1 MPETP
6 GLACLVHPV
15 PGDPR
20 PSVRGARQTEPMHTV
35 ISRERSGI
43 GLRSVSDS
51 GTPAGDPRIVE
62 AAGLGHEVAAEE
74 SSDVRW
80 TWDDTNNWYPA
91 LLAEGVRLDRAHDLR
106 LAHAVLRR
114 SALAARTALAEAGPT
129 AWDRLTPVPPPGGP
143 TAAALLRPDRHPGS
157 EPLFDLGEIAGPATS
172 ARGTSNGRHGAD
184 QRSRADHREKA
195 SYRAGADHRAGADDQ
210 DRDIS
215 RGGVNSWDGT
225 TRDGAAYR
233 GLDTAPG
240 DVPGSS
246 DHIDPGA
253 ELIAQL
259 LAIKESA
266 DPGRLRLLLAA
277 ESAGALAAA
286 EMHHAGLPWRGD
298 IHDEILTEALGPRPR
313 PGARPAKLEALANR
327 IREVLDAPP
336 TLNPDSHPD
345 LLRAMEYAGVGAR
358 SLRKWELE
366 KLDHPVIAPLLEY
379 KGLYR
384 LYTANG
390 WNWLDTWAPDGRF
403 RMEYVVGGV
412 VTGRWASTGG
422 GALQLP
428 HNVRRAVV
436 ADPGWTFVVADA
448 AQLEPRVLA
457 ALARD
462 ERMAAAGRSKDGA
475 NTDMYAGIVA
485 TGAVD
490 SREHAKVGMLGA
502 MYGGTTGVSAQ
513 VLPRLARAFPQAIEL
528 VERAARA
535 GERGEVVTTR
545 LGRSSPLP
553 GESWAT
559 VQGSAFDEDAG
570 ADAQSRA
577 RSQTRSWGRFTRN
590 FVVQG
595 TAAEWALCW
604 IASIRRR
611 LWALGEVDDGPGLA
625 PAPFDRRPHLVF
637 FLHDEVVVH
646 APAAVAD
653 VVAREVQAAAEEAGR
668 LLFGDF
674 PVDFPL
680 SVAVTDSY
688 AEAKG

>member
-1 MPETP
+1 
-6 GLACLVHPV
+6 
-15 PGDPR
+15 
-20 PSVRGARQTEPMHTV
+20 MHTV
-35 ISRERSGI
+35 VSRDGSGI
-43 GLRSVSDS
+43 VLRSVSDA
-51 GTPAGDPRIVE
+51 GAPEGERRLVEPPALARAVAADE
-62 AAGLGHEVAAEE
+62 AAH
-74 SSDVRW
+74 VRW
-80 TWDDTNNWYPA
+80 AWDDTNGWYPA
-91 LLAEGVRLDRAHDLR
+91 LLADGVRVDRAHDLR
-106 LAHAVLRR
+106 LAHAVLRG
-114 SALAARTALAEAGPT
+114 SVLSARTALAEAGPT
-129 AWDRLTPVPPPGGP
+129 AWDRLAPVPPPGGP
-143 TAAALLRPDRHPGS
+143 TAAALTRPDRHPGS
-157 EPLFDLGEIAGPATS
+157 EPLFDLGEITAPPAR
-172 ARGTSNGRHGAD
+172 RGAGRH
-184 QRSRADHREKA
+184 
-195 SYRAGADHRAGADDQ
+195 
-210 DRDIS
+210 DRDAS
-215 RGGVNSWDGT
+215 APETVERQRAADRE
-225 TRDGAAYR
+225 RDGAAA
-233 GLDTAPG
+233 GPG
-240 DVPGSS
+240 TGSS
-246 DHIDPGA
+246 AGDPLDPVT
-253 ELIAQL
+253 ELTAQL
-259 LAIKESA
+259 LAIKDST

-298 IHDEILTEALGPRPR
+298 VHDQILTEALGPRPR
-313 PGARPAKLEALANR
+313 PGARPATLEALAGR
-327 IREVLDAPP
+327 IRDALDAPP

-379 KGLYR
+379 KSLYR

-485 TGAVD
+485 AGAVD
-490 SREHAKVGMLGA
+490 TREHAKVGMLGA

-513 VLPRLARAFPQAIEL
+513 VLPRLARAFPQAIDL

-553 GESWAT
+553 GASWAA

-611 LWALGEVDDGPGLA
+611 LWALGESTDGPAGLA
-625 PAPFDRRPHLVF
+625 PAPFDHRPHLVF

-653 VVAREVQAAAEEAGR
+653 LVAHEVREAADEAGR

-680 SVAVTDSY
+680 SVAVTESY
-688 AEAKG
+688 ADAKG

>member
-1 MPETP
+1 
-6 GLACLVHPV
+6 
-15 PGDPR
+15 
-20 PSVRGARQTEPMHTV
+20 MHTV
-35 ISRERSGI
+35 VSRDGSGI
-43 GLRSVSDS
+43 GLRPVSDT
-51 GTPAGDPRIVE
+51 GVPEGEPRVVE
-62 AAGLGHEVAAEE
+62 TSALAQEVAADEAAH
-74 SSDVRW
+74 VRW
-80 TWDDTNNWYPA
+80 TWDDTNGWYPA
-91 LLAEGVRLDRAHDLR
+91 LLAEGVRVDRAHDLR
-106 LAHAVLRR
+106 LAHTVLRA
-114 SALAARTALAEAGPT
+114 SALSAHTALAEAGPT
-129 AWDRLTPVPPPGGP
+129 AWDRLTPIPPPGGP
-143 TAAALLRPDRHPGS
+143 TAAALVRPDRHPGA
-157 EPLFDLGEIAGPATS
+157 EALFDLGESAPAT
-172 ARGTSNGRHGAD
+172 TTP
-184 QRSRADHREKA
+184 
-195 SYRAGADHRAGADDQ
+195 AGAAEGDPADP
-210 DRDIS
+210 
-215 RGGVNSWDGT
+215 
-225 TRDGAAYR
+225 
-233 GLDTAPG
+233 LDPVT
-240 DVPGSS
+240 
-246 DHIDPGA
+246 
-253 ELIAQL
+253 ELAAQL
-259 LAIKESA
+259 LAIKDST

-298 IHDEILTEALGPRPR
+298 IHDEILTDALGPRPR
-313 PGARPAKLEALANR
+313 PGVRPAKLEALAQQ
-327 IREVLDAPP
+327 IRAALDAPP
-336 TLNPDSHPD
+336 TLNPDSHQD
-345 LLRAMEYAGVGAR
+345 LLRAMEYAGVGSR

-379 KGLYR
+379 KSLYR

-436 ADPGWTFVVADA
+436 SDPGWTFVVADA

-462 ERMAAAGRSKDGA
+462 ERMAAAGRTKDGA
-475 NTDMYAGIVA
+475 STDMYAGIVA

-513 VLPRLARAFPQAIEL
+513 VLPRLARAFPQAIDL

-553 GESWAT
+553 GESWAA

-611 LWALGEVDDGPGLA
+611 LWALGEDTSGGVLGLA
-625 PAPFDRRPHLVF
+625 PTPFDRRPHLVF
-637 FLHDEVVVH
+637 FLHDEIVVH
-646 APAAVAD
+646 APAALAD
-653 VVAREVQAAAEEAGR
+653 VVAQEVRDAADEAGR

-680 SVAVTDSY
+680 SVAVTESY
-688 AEAKG
+688 ADAKG

>member
-1 MPETP
+1 
-6 GLACLVHPV
+6 
-15 PGDPR
+15 
-20 PSVRGARQTEPMHTV
+20 MHTV
-35 ISRERSGI
+35 VSQEGSGI

-51 GTPAGDPRIVE
+51 GAPTGEPHVVEPSRLAQE
-62 AAGLGHEVAAEE
+62 AAADE
-74 SSDVRW
+74 SSHVRW

-91 LLAEGVRLDRAHDLR
+91 LLAEGVRVDRAHDLR
-106 LAHAVLRR
+106 LAHAVLRS

-129 AWDRLTPVPPPGGP
+129 AWDRLAPVPPPGGP
-143 TAAALLRPDRHPGS
+143 TAAALVRPERHPGS
-157 EPLFDLGEIAGPATS
+157 EPLFELGEITTAATRSEPARRDRAEPGRGDRAEPGRGDRAEPGRRDRAELTRGS
-172 ARGTSNGRHGAD
+172 RTEPAREN
-184 QRSRADHREKA
+184 
-195 SYRAGADHRAGADDQ
+195 
-210 DRDIS
+210 RD
-215 RGGVNSWDGT
+215 
-225 TRDGAAYR
+225 
-233 GLDTAPG
+233 APG
-240 DVPGSS
+240 EGSGS
-246 DHIDPGA
+246 GREPAAPVDPAAPLDPAA
-253 ELIAQL
+253 ELAAQL
-259 LAIKESA
+259 LAIKDST

-313 PGARPAKLEALANR
+313 PGARPAKLEALVNQ
-327 IREVLDAPP
+327 IRDALDAPP

-379 KGLYR
+379 KSLYR

-475 NTDMYAGIVA
+475 STDMYAGIVA
-485 TGAVD
+485 AGAVD

-513 VLPRLARAFPQAIEL
+513 VLPRLARAFPQAIDL

-553 GESWAT
+553 GESWAA

-611 LWALGEVDDGPGLA
+611 LWALGEISTGSTSGGSASDGSPTSGSADGASAGAAVPGLA

-646 APAAVAD
+646 APAAFAD
-653 VVAREVQAAAEEAGR
+653 VVAEEVQAAAEEAGR

-680 SVAVTDSY
+680 SVAVTESY
-688 AEAKG
+688 ADAKG

>member
-1 MPETP
+1 
-6 GLACLVHPV
+6 
-15 PGDPR
+15 
-20 PSVRGARQTEPMHTV
+20 MHTV
-35 ISRERSGI
+35 VSRDGSGI
-43 GLRSVSDS
+43 GLRPVSDT
-51 GTPAGDPRIVE
+51 GVPEGEPRVVE
-62 AAGLGHEVAAEE
+62 TSALAREVAADEAAH
-74 SSDVRW
+74 VRW
-80 TWDDTNNWYPA
+80 TWDDTNGWYPA
-91 LLAEGVRLDRAHDLR
+91 LLAEGVRVDRAHDLR
-106 LAHAVLRR
+106 LAHTVLRA
-114 SALAARTALAEAGPT
+114 SALSAHTALAEAGPT
-129 AWDRLTPVPPPGGP
+129 AWDRLTPIPPPGGP
-143 TAAALLRPDRHPGS
+143 TAAALVRPDRHPGA
-157 EPLFDLGEIAGPATS
+157 EALFDLGESGPAATP
-172 ARGTSNGRHGAD
+172 
-184 QRSRADHREKA
+184 
-195 SYRAGADHRAGADDQ
+195 AGAAEDDPADPLNP
-210 DRDIS
+210 
-215 RGGVNSWDGT
+215 VT
-225 TRDGAAYR
+225 
-233 GLDTAPG
+233 
-240 DVPGSS
+240 
-246 DHIDPGA
+246 
-253 ELIAQL
+253 ELAAQL
-259 LAIKESA
+259 LAIKDST

-313 PGARPAKLEALANR
+313 PGARPAKLEALAQQ
-327 IREVLDAPP
+327 IRAALDAPP
-336 TLNPDSHPD
+336 TLNPDSHQD
-345 LLRAMEYAGVGAR
+345 LLRAMEYAGVGSR

-436 ADPGWTFVVADA
+436 SDPGWTFVVADA

-462 ERMAAAGRSKDGA
+462 ERMAAAGRTKDGA
-475 NTDMYAGIVA
+475 STDMYAGIVA

-513 VLPRLARAFPQAIEL
+513 VLPRLARAFPQAIDL

-553 GESWAT
+553 GESWAA

-611 LWALGEVDDGPGLA
+611 LWALGEDTSGGVPGLA

-637 FLHDEVVVH
+637 FLHDEIVVH
-646 APAAVAD
+646 APAALAD
-653 VVAREVQAAAEEAGR
+653 VVAQEVRDAADEAGR

-680 SVAVTDSY
+680 SVAVTESY
-688 AEAKG
+688 ADAKG

>member
-1 MPETP
+1 
-6 GLACLVHPV
+6 
-15 PGDPR
+15 
-20 PSVRGARQTEPMHTV
+20 MHTV
-35 ISRERSGI
+35 VTGESSGV
-43 GLRSVSDS
+43 GLRPVSDA
-51 GTPAGDPRIVE
+51 GAPDGPAHVVEE
-62 AAGLGHEVAAEE
+62 AALPLEVASTADG
-74 SSDVRW
+74 SVRW
-80 TWDDTNNWYPA
+80 TWDDTNNWYPS
-91 LLAEGVRLDRAHDLR
+91 LLAAGVRVDRSHDLR
-106 LAHAVLRR
+106 LAHAILRT
-114 SALAARTALAEAGPT
+114 SALTRRTALAEAGPT
-129 AWDRLTPVPPPGGP
+129 AWDRLVPTPPPGGP
-143 TAAALLRPDRHPGS
+143 TAVALSRPERYPGA
-157 EPLFDLGEIAGPATS
+157 EPLFELDVVPRRGSAGPS
-172 ARGTSNGRHGAD
+172 ARAGLDASTDRPVRPGSSGSPGGGAGTGD
-184 QRSRADHREKA
+184 
-195 SYRAGADHRAGADDQ
+195 RAGAD
-210 DRDIS
+210 
-215 RGGVNSWDGT
+215 
-225 TRDGAAYR
+225 
-233 GLDTAPG
+233 APG
-240 DVPGSS
+240 LVPQTPADPLTGPTGFDGPAAPDASS
-246 DHIDPGA
+246 DPLDPVT
-253 ELIAQL
+253 ELVSQL
-259 LAIKESA
+259 TAVKDST

-298 IHDEILTEALGPRPR
+298 IHDQVLTEALGPRPR
-313 PGARPAKLEALANR
+313 PGARPAKLEALAER
-327 IREVLDAPP
+327 IRSALDAPP
-336 TLNPDSHPD
+336 SLNPDSHVD

-379 KGLYR
+379 KSLYR

-428 HNVRRAVV
+428 HSVRRAVV

-462 ERMAAAGRSKDGA
+462 ERMAAAGRSKDGE

-485 TGAVD
+485 AGAVD
-490 SREHAKVGMLGA
+490 TREHAKVGMLGA

-513 VLPRLARAFPQAIEL
+513 VLPRLARAFPQAIDL

-545 LGRSSPLP
+545 LGRSSPP
-553 GESWAT
+553 PDASWAT
-559 VQGSAFDEDAG
+559 VQASAFDEDAG

-611 LWALGEVDDGPGLA
+611 LWALGVVGEGPAGLA

-637 FLHDEVVVH
+637 FLHDEIVVH
-646 APAAVAD
+646 APASVAD
-653 VVAREVQAAAEEAGR
+653 QVAHEVRDAADEAGR

-680 SVAVTDSY
+680 SVAVTESY